1 MSRIKGRG
9 KDAGLTS
16 LERDVKR
23 AMAVLD
29 KALPKSGSDPADRTA
44 MRAAALPVILAELL
58 ALDYRDDGPYAEQ
71 FSDMHHAPRR

>member
-1 MSRIKGRG
+1 MRG
-9 KDAGLTS
+9 KDKDAGLTS

-29 KALPKSGSDPADRTA
+29 KALPLHSSGPNTDRTA

-71 FSDMHHAPRR
+71 FSDMHHVPRR